1 MVGICGYRIRC
12 ANPSPLVPV
21 VPVFRPPEAE
31 WRAPTTAPPACRGVA
46 GSPVS
51 GADRW
56 PVDAAAVAE
65 AFRMTDAAWE
75 SAVEAADVVMLYE
88 ATAATRASAALAE
101 EAARYE
107 EEYTAEYGERAD
119 LEALYAAAAWAKV
132 AALGG
137 ARRGEGDPDPAR
149 LPRFACPPPKRGVL
163 RSSSFLLLV
172 PSCYLSD
179 SPYSKL
185 FLPSCLASVGREG
198 W

>member
-1 MVGICGYRIRC
+1 MRL
-12 ANPSPLVPV
+12 PHPV
-21 VPVFRPPEAE
+21 REPFAASARGTVFRPPEAE

-46 GSPVS
+46 GSPMS

-88 ATAATRASAALAE
+88 AAAATRASAALAE
-101 EAARYE
+101 EEARYE
-107 EEYTAEYGERAD
+107 DLYTAEYGERAD

-137 ARRGEGDPDPAR
+137 ARRGEGDDGERGGGGGGFVRGEGCRGAGVGGPSRCGRTQQRRGRTSSRTSGPAR
-149 LPRFACPPPKRGVL
+149 RRFRDF
-163 RSSSFLLLV
+163 RV
-172 PSCYLSD
+172 PA
-179 SPYSKL
+179 
-185 FLPSCLASVGREG
+185 F
-198 W
+198 